1 MVRRVAKRY
10 WNELDLVCSTGVGLE
25 ALAPQVCRLLREIV
39 GADAG
44 ALFWVDETGL
54 PAGFFHEDTNAQA
67 RDLFVNAFEALFTG
81 DMELNVATL
90 VRFKGANCGHLL
102 APPDH
107 YWRSNTYNLLV
118 RASGHRHTLD
128 LRVDHEGRPRAIIML
143 FRRRTDA
150 FTQEHQ
156 VLLQMA
162 LPCLRKAFI
171 KPPGADR
178 WSETAPP
185 AYIITDR
192 NGETL
197 KFATEAA
204 HLLLQ
209 QGNQVA
215 QGVPASG
222 PLIVPPL
229 FVRALCQRLVD
240 EARPSQLLPSAHG
253 RLRVS
258 AEYLS
263 GPQTGEA
270 AVLVTL
276 VSEVPDRLAL
286 VTQVLDLDLSPRQK
300 SILLAA
306 VSGVSRAQATQATG
320 TSPEAMKK
328 HLMAIFTVTGVH
340 SWQDLQQRFTAKTGH
355 DGLSA

>member
-1 MVRRVAKRY
+1 MARRVAKRY

-25 ALAPQVCRLLREIV
+25 AIAPQVCRLLREIV

-44 ALFWVDETGL
+44 ALFWVDEAGR

-67 RDLFVNAFEALFTG
+67 RDLFVNAFEDLFTG
-81 DMELNVATL
+81 ERELNVAAL
-90 VRFKGANCGHLL
+90 VRFSGANCGHLL

-107 YWRSNTYNLLV
+107 YWQSNTYNLLV

-128 LRVDHEGRPRAIIML
+128 LRVDHDGRPRAVIML

-150 FTQEHQ
+150 FTQEHRE
-156 VLLQMA
+156 LLQIA

-171 KPPGADR
+171 KPSGADR
-178 WSETAPP
+178 WSEAAPP
-185 AYIITDR
+185 AYLITDQS
-192 NGETL
+192 GETL
-197 KFATEAA
+197 KFATETA

-222 PLIVPPL
+222 PLVVPPL
-229 FVRALCQRLVD
+229 FVRTLCQRLAS
-240 EARPSQLLPSAHG
+240 ETRPSQILPSAHG

-258 AEYLS
+258 AEPLNS
-263 GPQTGEA
+263 PQAAGEA
-270 AVLVTL
+270 AVLITL
-276 VSEVPDRLAL
+276 VCEVPDRLVL
-286 VTQVLDLDLSPRQK
+286 VTQVLDLDLSPKQK
-300 SILLAA
+300 TILLAA
-306 VSGVSRAQATQATG
+306 VSGVSRTQATQVTG

-328 HLMAIFTVTGVH
+328 HLMAIFTATGVR
-340 SWQDLQQRFTAKTGH
+340 SWQDLQHRFAVQAGH
-355 DGLSA
+355 

>member
-25 ALAPQVCRLLREIV
+25 AIAPQVCRLLREIV

-44 ALFWVDETGL
+44 ALFWVDEAGL
-54 PAGFFHEDTNAQA
+54 PAGFFHEDTNPQA
-67 RDLFVNAFEALFTG
+67 RDLFVNAFETLFTG
-81 DMELNVATL
+81 EMELNVATL
-90 VRFKGANCGHLL
+90 VRFKGLNCGHLL

-128 LRVDHEGRPRAIIML
+128 LRVDHEGQPRAVIML

-156 VLLQMA
+156 TLLQMA
-162 LPCLRKAFI
+162 LPSLRKAFTR
-171 KPPGADR
+171 PPGADR
-178 WSETAPP
+178 WSEASPP
-185 AYIITDR
+185 AYLITDPR
-192 NGETL
+192 GETL
-197 KFATEAA
+197 KFATDEAR
-204 HLLLQ
+204 LLLQ

-222 PLIVPPL
+222 PLVAPPL
-229 FVRALCQRLVD
+229 FVRALCRRLAG
-240 EARPSQLLPSAHG
+240 ESRPSQLLPSAHG

-258 AEYLS
+258 AEALNS
-263 GPQTGEA
+263 PQAGEA
-270 AVLVTL
+270 AVLITL

-300 SILLAA
+300 AILLAA
-306 VSGVSRAQATQATG
+306 ISGVSRSEATQATG

-328 HLMAIFTVTGVH
+328 HLVAIFAVTGVH
-340 SWQDLQQRFTAKTGH
+340 SWQDLQRRFTAEASRRRLP
-355 DGLSA
+355 D